1 MKCIQPATT
10 APARICLRPGVASLS
25 RNHGCYTERVLSSL
39 KRVLLWDFPRAS
51 WQYDVIVGVIL
62 LFIFLTPRG
71 WFRDQPRTPQSSA
84 ISLLPG
90 SYWLE
95 PALLSDVAED
105 QQKARAASILQAR
118 YKKRQTVTQ
127 LQPIYNSEREL
138 QGFIVFT
145 RP

>member
-1 MKCIQPATT
+1 
-10 APARICLRPGVASLS
+10 
-25 RNHGCYTERVLSSL
+25 VLSGL
-39 KRVLLWDFPRAS
+39 KRVLLWDYPRAS
-51 WQYDVIVGVIL
+51 WQYDVIVAALL
-62 LFIFLTPRG
+62 LFIFLTPRD

-95 PALLSDVAED
+95 PELLNGVPED
-105 QQKARAASILQAR
+105 QRPARATQILQAR

-127 LQPIYNSEREL
+127 LQPIYNSEQEL
-138 QGFIVFT
+138 QGFIVFA

>member
-1 MKCIQPATT
+1 M
-10 APARICLRPGVASLS
+10 S
-25 RNHGCYTERVLSSL
+25 VLSGL
-39 KRVLLWDFPRAS
+39 KRVLLWDYPRAS
-51 WQYDVIVGVIL
+51 WQYDVIVAVIL
-62 LFIFLTPRG
+62 LFIFLTPRA

-95 PALLSDVAED
+95 PELLSNVPED
-105 QQKARAASILQAR
+105 QRTARASSILQAR
-118 YKKRQTVTQ
+118 YNKRQTVTQ
-127 LQPIYNSEREL
+127 LQPIFNSEQEL

>member
-1 MKCIQPATT
+1 MLST
-10 APARICLRPGVASLS
+10 LR
-25 RNHGCYTERVLSSL
+25 
-39 KRVLLWDFPRAS
+39 RVLLWDFPRAS
-51 WQYDVIVGVIL
+51 WQYDIIVAVIL

-95 PALLSDVAED
+95 PQLLSDTPED
-105 QQKARAASILQAR
+105 QRLVQAGVILQAK
-118 YKKRQTVTQ
+118 YKKHQTVTQ
-127 LQPIYNSEREL
+127 LQPIYNSEDEL

>member
-1 MKCIQPATT
+1 
-10 APARICLRPGVASLS
+10 
-25 RNHGCYTERVLSSL
+25 VLSGF
-39 KRVLLWDFPRAS
+39 KRVLLWDYPRAS
-51 WQYDVIVGVIL
+51 WQYDVIVAAIL
-62 LFIFLTPRG
+62 LFIFLTPRD

-95 PALLSDVAED
+95 PELLSTIPED
-105 QQKARAASILQAR
+105 QRAARASSILQAK
-118 YKKRQTVTQ
+118 YNKHQTVNK
-127 LQPIYNSEREL
+127 LEPIYNSEQEL

>member
-1 MKCIQPATT
+1 
-10 APARICLRPGVASLS
+10 
-25 RNHGCYTERVLSSL
+25 VLSGL

-51 WQYDVIVGVIL
+51 WQYDVIVAVIL
-62 LFIFLTPRG
+62 LFIFLTPRD

-95 PALLSDVAED
+95 PELLSSTPED
-105 QQKARAASILQAR
+105 QRAARASSILQSK
-118 YKKRQTVTQ
+118 YKMHQTVTQ
-127 LQPIYNSEREL
+127 LQPIYNSEQEL
-138 QGFIVFT
+138 QGFIAFT

>member
-1 MKCIQPATT
+1 
-10 APARICLRPGVASLS
+10 
-25 RNHGCYTERVLSSL
+25 VLSGL

-51 WQYDVIVGVIL
+51 WQYDVIVAVIL
-62 LFIFLTPRG
+62 LFIFLTPRD

-95 PALLSDVAED
+95 PELLSDTPED
-105 QQKARAASILQAR
+105 QRLSKAASILQAR

-145 RP
+145 RQ

>member
-1 MKCIQPATT
+1 
-10 APARICLRPGVASLS
+10 
-25 RNHGCYTERVLSSL
+25 
-39 KRVLLWDFPRAS
+39 VLLWDFPRAS
-51 WQYDVIVGVIL
+51 WQYDVIVAVIL
-62 LFIFLTPRG
+62 LFIFLTPRD

-95 PALLSDVAED
+95 PELLSGIPDD
-105 QQKARAASILQAR
+105 QRASQAASILQAR

>member
-1 MKCIQPATT
+1 
-10 APARICLRPGVASLS
+10 
-25 RNHGCYTERVLSSL
+25 VLAAL

-51 WQYDVIVGVIL
+51 WQYDVIVAVLL
-62 LFIFLTPRG
+62 LFIFLTPRD

-95 PALLSDVAED
+95 PELLNGVPED
-105 QQKARAASILQAR
+105 QQSAKAASILQAR
-118 YKKRQTVTQ
+118 YKKRQLVTQ

>member
-1 MKCIQPATT
+1 
-10 APARICLRPGVASLS
+10 
-25 RNHGCYTERVLSSL
+25 VLSSL

-51 WQYDVIVGVIL
+51 WQYDVIVAVIL

-95 PALLSDVAED
+95 PALLSDVPDD
-105 QQKARAASILQAR
+105 QQKARAASILEAR

-127 LQPIYNSEREL
+127 LQPIYNSEEEL

>member
-1 MKCIQPATT
+1 MLA
-10 APARICLRPGVASLS
+10 G
-25 RNHGCYTERVLSSL
+25 L

-51 WQYDVIVGVIL
+51 WQYDVIVAVIL
-62 LFIFLTPRG
+62 AFIFLTPRA

-95 PALLSDVAED
+95 PELLSGIPEEQRA
-105 QQKARAASILQAR
+105 ARASSILQAR

-127 LQPIYNSEREL
+127 LQPVYNSEQEL

>member
-1 MKCIQPATT
+1 
-10 APARICLRPGVASLS
+10 
-25 RNHGCYTERVLSSL
+25 VLSGL
-39 KRVLLWDFPRAS
+39 KRVLLWDYPRAS
-51 WQYDVIVGVIL
+51 WQYDVIVAVIL
-62 LFIFLTPRG
+62 LFVFLTPRD

-95 PALLSDVAED
+95 PELLNNIPENQRAE
-105 QQKARAASILQAR
+105 RASSILQAR
-118 YKKRQTVTQ
+118 YNKRQTVSQ
-127 LQPIYNSEREL
+127 LQPIYNSEQEL

>member
-1 MKCIQPATT
+1 
-10 APARICLRPGVASLS
+10 
-25 RNHGCYTERVLSSL
+25 VLSGL
-39 KRVLLWDFPRAS
+39 KRVLLWDYPRAS
-51 WQYDVIVGVIL
+51 WQYDVIVAVIL
-62 LFIFLTPRG
+62 LFIFLTPRA

-95 PALLSDVAED
+95 PELLSNTPED
-105 QQKARAASILQAR
+105 QRQARASSILQAK
-118 YKKRQTVTQ
+118 YNKRQTVTQ
-127 LQPIYNSEREL
+127 LQPIYNSEQEL

>member
-1 MKCIQPATT
+1 
-10 APARICLRPGVASLS
+10 
-25 RNHGCYTERVLSSL
+25 VLSVL
-39 KRVLLWDFPRAS
+39 KRIVLWDYPRAS

-62 LFIFLTPRG
+62 AFIFLTPRE

-95 PALLSDVAED
+95 PELLSSLPEEQRPAQAE
-105 QQKARAASILQAR
+105 SILQAR
-118 YKKRQTVTQ
+118 YKKQQKVTQ
-127 LQPIYNSEREL
+127 LQPIFDSEKEL
-138 QGFIVFT
+138 KGFIVFT

>member
-1 MKCIQPATT
+1 VIS
-10 APARICLRPGVASLS
+10 G
-25 RNHGCYTERVLSSL
+25 L

-51 WQYDVIVGVIL
+51 WQYDVIVAVLL
-62 LFIFLTPRG
+62 LFIFLTPRD

-95 PALLSDVAED
+95 PELLSGIPENE
-105 QQKARAASILQAR
+105 QPARAASILQAK
-118 YKKRQTVTQ
+118 YKKHQAVSQ

>member
-1 MKCIQPATT
+1 M
-10 APARICLRPGVASLS
+10 
-25 RNHGCYTERVLSSL
+25 
-39 KRVLLWDFPRAS
+39 LLWDFPRAS
-51 WQYDVIVGVIL
+51 WQYDVIVAVIL
-62 LFIFLTPRG
+62 LFIFLTPRD

-95 PALLSDVAED
+95 PELLSDTPED
-105 QQKARAASILQAR
+105 QRSAKASVILQAK
-118 YKKRQTVTQ
+118 YKKRQMVTQ
-127 LQPIYNSEREL
+127 LQPIYNSEKEL

>member
-1 MKCIQPATT
+1 
-10 APARICLRPGVASLS
+10 
-25 RNHGCYTERVLSSL
+25 VLSGL
-39 KRVLLWDFPRAS
+39 KRVILWDYPRAS
-51 WQYDVIVGVIL
+51 WQYDVIVAIIV
-62 LFIFLTPRG
+62 LFIFATPRA

-95 PALLSDVAED
+95 PELLGDTPDD
-105 QQKARAASILQAR
+105 QRMAKASSILQSK
-118 YKKRQTVTQ
+118 YNKRQTVTQ
-127 LQPIYNSEREL
+127 LQPIFNSEQEL

>member
-1 MKCIQPATT
+1 
-10 APARICLRPGVASLS
+10 
-25 RNHGCYTERVLSSL
+25 VLFGL
-39 KRVLLWDFPRAS
+39 KRVILWDYPRAS
-51 WQYDVIVGVIL
+51 WQYDVIVAVIL
-62 LFIFLTPRG
+62 LFIFLTPRD

-95 PALLSDVAED
+95 PELLSSTPED
-105 QQKARAASILQAR
+105 QRAARASSILQSK

-127 LQPIYNSEREL
+127 LQPIYNSEQEL
-138 QGFIVFT
+138 QGFIAFT

>member
-1 MKCIQPATT
+1 
-10 APARICLRPGVASLS
+10 
-25 RNHGCYTERVLSSL
+25 VLSGL
-39 KRVLLWDFPRAS
+39 KRVLLWDYARAS
-51 WQYDVIVGVIL
+51 WQYDVIVAVIL
-62 LFIFLTPRG
+62 LFVFLTPRD

-95 PALLSDVAED
+95 PELLNNIPVD
-105 QQKARAASILQAR
+105 QRAARASSILQTR
-118 YKKRQTVTQ
+118 YNNRQTVSQ
-127 LQPIYNSEREL
+127 LQPIYNSEQEL

>member
-1 MKCIQPATT
+1 M
-10 APARICLRPGVASLS
+10 LS
-25 RNHGCYTERVLSSL
+25 GL
-39 KRVLLWDFPRAS
+39 KRVLLWDYPRAS
-51 WQYDVIVGVIL
+51 WQYDVIVAVIL

-95 PALLSDVAED
+95 PELLNNIPED
-105 QQKARAASILQAR
+105 QRPARASAILRAK
-118 YKKRQTVTQ
+118 YKMRQNVTQ
-127 LQPIYNSEREL
+127 LQPIYNSEQEL

>member
-1 MKCIQPATT
+1 
-10 APARICLRPGVASLS
+10 
-25 RNHGCYTERVLSSL
+25 VLSVL
-39 KRVLLWDFPRAS
+39 KRIVLWDYPRAS

-62 LFIFLTPRG
+62 AFIFLTPRE

-95 PALLSDVAED
+95 PELLSSVPEQRRPAQAE
-105 QQKARAASILQAR
+105 SILQAR
-118 YKKRQTVTQ
+118 YKKQQKVTQ
-127 LQPIYNSEREL
+127 LQPIYDSEQEL
-138 QGFIVFT
+138 KGFIVFT